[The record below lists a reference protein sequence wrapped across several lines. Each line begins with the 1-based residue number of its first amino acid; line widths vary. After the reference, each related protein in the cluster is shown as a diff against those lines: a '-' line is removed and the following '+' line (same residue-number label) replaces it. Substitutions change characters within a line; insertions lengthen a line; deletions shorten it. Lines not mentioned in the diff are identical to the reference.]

1 MSHTTY
7 TSRTGSPPSN
17 LKPAPLR
24 IPLRKAAASLDDNPV
39 TVAAQ
44 HRGGHGDTP
53 ASASRRKY
61 ASHQPH
67 PDNITRALPHRRELN
82 SKLESLV
89 SRFETLDAANSAD
102 TSVPQYPNKSY
113 EPRVAG
119 SKQNPQHMS
128 TNYLP
133 VKSLLNRDSSERSPR
148 QIVPNASL
156 RPPSSCTASTIPVL
170 RHAKSSITSK
180 GMTTPGGVSARRL
193 PKSRVLR
200 KNPPS
205 PQQSSSVSA
214 ISSRPN
220 TKPLRSKEAYDG
232 QEAKEASPRPSND
245 LKLPAGTIIAPPKQ
259 KLSFSQAVEPSGQ
272 SANLSIQPKSS
283 HHNIRQSQDMPLF
296 ASSTRIP
303 ELLRE
308 RSPMPPAGEAFHAK
322 PEDKATEKLSPLGSV
337 RDLLRDSSN
346 IQNAR
351 QEQTMLLHES
361 ARLEPLASPANEKG
375 TEDWGNSMDFNISMD
390 GLGSILF
397 SRKPGDTTLAG
408 DEDASRRSP
417 SRPANGSGK
426 VSQLRKMFERSSRRF
441 SSPRSQVPL
450 HSRLGS
456 EELTNDLTGNDQPSS
471 WEESE
476 SPLSTHTI
484 ARRQSIV
491 PSLTTEISV
500 NDFFCDFVGDLN
512 HEETTIAAS
521 PSETTAEGESH
532 RRHESPVKQR
542 IQQFEHLSR
551 DSLNVNKTGI
561 PFVSKNGKKGG
572 GKRNTGAAI
581 WRKISSSLAFN
592 RSVQSWEDGNSEHEP
607 INPTA
612 ETSSSSSAS
621 LNQASPSGDGAR
633 RRSRRSSSFGYSMHR
648 VSHKSR
654 QFVPSHTAPNIHLS
668 VGDLSN
674 SHAKRTTNAQ
684 NDHSAPN
691 TPRLVSNSFPI
702 LARVSSGLR
711 QPNGFGLDGHSPSKP
726 RPEGGIR
733 SSEATASHPSTPH
746 DDPNAL
752 LRVMLEQ
759 SAAERNRRRR
769 DEKQLRRDKKLRAL
783 TKWNER
789 RKAHVNPH
797 PVDGTAPNVKGK
809 GKGKEKE
816 TVEDAPQRDEGPSS
830 KAGENETN
838 KKTESGFAVFESKD
852 VKLRHPKPRRPGQIR
867 KVANLYR
874 DKDSS
879 GVSVSTKASS
889 GVTLKESRQSFRRK
903 ASSALGF
910 RSRKGGDVAA

>member
-1 MSHTTY
+1 
-7 TSRTGSPPSN
+7 
-17 LKPAPLR
+17 
-24 IPLRKAAASLDDNPV
+24 
-39 TVAAQ
+39 
-44 HRGGHGDTP
+44 
-53 ASASRRKY
+53 
-61 ASHQPH
+61 
-67 PDNITRALPHRRELN
+67 
-82 SKLESLV
+82 
-89 SRFETLDAANSAD
+89 
-102 TSVPQYPNKSY
+102 
-113 EPRVAG
+113 
-119 SKQNPQHMS
+119 
-128 TNYLP
+128 
-133 VKSLLNRDSSERSPR
+133 
-148 QIVPNASL
+148 
-156 RPPSSCTASTIPVL
+156 
-170 RHAKSSITSK
+170 
-180 GMTTPGGVSARRL
+180 
-193 PKSRVLR
+193 
-200 KNPPS
+200 
-205 PQQSSSVSA
+205 
-214 ISSRPN
+214 
-220 TKPLRSKEAYDG
+220 
-232 QEAKEASPRPSND
+232 
-245 LKLPAGTIIAPPKQ
+245 
-259 KLSFSQAVEPSGQ
+259 
-272 SANLSIQPKSS
+272 
-283 HHNIRQSQDMPLF
+283 
-296 ASSTRIP
+296 
-303 ELLRE
+303 
-308 RSPMPPAGEAFHAK
+308 MPPAGISYRQRSLIGIGEAFHAK

-337 RDLLRDSSN
+337 RDLLRDSSSPCLPMSHRLD

-408 DEDASRRSP
+408 SPKVQYKPFSDEDASRRSP
-417 SRPANGSGK
+417 FRFLRVPKAMSPRSRPANGSGK

-551 DSLNVNKTGI
+551 DSLNVGASTSFFDKVNKTGI

-572 GKRNTGAAI
+572 GKRNTGGGWRPIHQKGAAI